1 MDLSKIPTEDLV
13 ALQSGDLSRVS
24 TATLQAMSGPQK
36 QKEPDY
42 SPASGMSTTD
52 RVLSGIGKGMMDL
65 YRGGKQ
71 ATKEYLQNQSGAQWN
86 GAGMLADMIDTSD
99 IAESRRLDAPLMK
112 TTAGKVG
119 NVMGQVAATLPAMFV
134 PGANTVAGAGLVGAA
149 MGGLEPTVGD
159 ESRLKNMAISG
170 AIGAGAQ
177 KAVGVAGQYV
187 ADRFG
192 RKVIQ
197 GAQQQPANAV
207 RDATLANSQAAGY
220 VVPPSMADGPTSLKL
235 LEGIS
240 GKYKTNQ
247 LASIRNQEVTNNL
260 AKRAVGIPDDVPL
273 TPDALEQVRQGAGQA
288 YAAIEAL
295 PAVNWDKTFLANVKN
310 MQRLG
315 GATTNPAD
323 EEIRGLI
330 QQLTARNQ
338 WTGSEVVADIK
349 NLREIAKGYAGQVQS
364 KQGNVGAQSLAK
376 AYQRGADALED
387 LVERNLKAQG
397 GNPAMIQE
405 LRDAR
410 QLIAKTYNIERA
422 LVGENVNAR
431 EFAKAIQKKKPVT
444 GDLETIGRF
453 ATNFKDVARVPESGW
468 ANPLTAVDFGM
479 GALGAGVSPAAL
491 ALPAARVGARHAIL
505 SGPAQSMLGT
515 QYGPGLFD
523 LASLMALNN
532 PVTQRA
538 GLLAPLAYAGQQ

>member
-1 MDLSKIPTEDLV
+1 MDLSKIPTEDLI

-24 TATLQAMSGPQK
+24 TATLQAMSPAKK
-36 QKEPDY
+36 QAKPNY
-42 SPASGMSTTD
+42 SPTSGMSTTD
-52 RVLSGIGKGMMDL
+52 LALSGVGKGMVDM

-71 ATKEYLQNQSGAQWN
+71 MLKEHLQSRPTAAWDGSQFF
-86 GAGMLADMIDTSD
+86 ADMIDTSD
-99 IAESRRLDAPLMK
+99 IAESRKLDAPLMK

-119 NVMGQVAATLPAMFV
+119 NVGGQVAMSVPAMFV
-134 PGANTVAGAGLVGAA
+134 PGANTVAGAGLIGAA

-170 AIGAGAQ
+170 AVGAGAQ

-197 GAQQQPANAV
+197 GAQQQPANALK
-207 RDATLANSQAAGY
+207 DATLQNSQASGY

-235 LEGIS
+235 LEGLS

-247 LASIRNQEVTNNL
+247 LASIRNQEVTNKL

-273 TPDALEQVRQGAGQA
+273 TPDVLQQVRDGAGQA

-330 QQLTARNQ
+330 QQLSNKNQ

-349 NLREIAKGYAGQVQS
+349 NLREIAKSYHGQVQS
-364 KQGNVGAQSLAK
+364 KQGSVGAQNLAK

-397 GNPAMIQE
+397 GNQAAVQE
-405 LRDAR
+405 LKDAR

-422 LVGENVNAR
+422 LIGENVNAK
-431 EFAKAIQKKKPVT
+431 EFAKALGKGKPLT
-444 GDLETIGRF
+444 GDLEKIARF

-468 ANPLTAVDFGM
+468 ANPLTAVDFGV
-479 GALGAGVSPAAL
+479 GALGAGVSPMAM
-491 ALPAARVGARHAIL
+491 ALPAARVGARYGIL
-505 SGPAQSMLGT
+505 SGPAQQMLGSR
-515 QYGPGLFD
+515 YGPGLLDFAA
-523 LASLMALNN
+523 LKALNN
-532 PVTQRA
+532 PISERA
-538 GLLAPLAYAGQQ
+538 GLLGALGYAGQE